1 VSPLRMYRCIECGRE
16 WEILESM
23 HGEIRPQDKCPRCKG
38 RNIRRVIT
46 APAVHFK
53 GSGFYENDYKE
64 KK

>member
-1 VSPLRMYRCIECGRE
+1 MPIRVWKCLDCKRE
-16 WEILESM
+16 TEILCSTS
-23 HGEIRPQDKCPRCKG
+23 GEIRPADCCKWCKG